1 MAVTVFALCMLLLVV
16 LPAAFFLTNY
26 PPHRRKYGS
35 KDQGEVRG
43 APRCAA
49 LRLSARTHAVC
60 SLQYGRECTR
70 HGSAVR
76 SVRQHTR
83 RASWQQPVSPS
94 CPK

>member
-49 LRLSARTHAVC
+49 FVRSHAC
-60 SLQYGRECTR
+60 SLQF
-70 HGSAVR
+70 AVR
-76 SVRQHTR
+76 S
-83 RASWQQPVSPS
+83 
-94 CPK
+94 

>member
-43 APRCAA
+43 APALRCACPRA
-49 LRLSARTHAVC
+49 HAR
-60 SLQYGRECTR
+60 SLPYGRECTR

-83 RASWQQPVSPS
+83 RACMAAARLAQLS
-94 CPK
+94 

>member
-43 APRCAA
+43 APRS
-49 LRLSARTHAVC
+49 LRLSARTRAVC
-60 SLQYGRECTR
+60 STVLSVYSSRQRC
-70 HGSAVR
+70 AVR
-76 SVRQHTR
+76 AQR
-83 RASWQQPVSPS
+83 RAEARGVCREHSGSY
-94 CPK
+94 